1 MSRLE
6 AKTTAGAAVPAPISL
21 PGGAS
26 GDSPSSS
33 CPTFRRASIALYAG
47 GASARP
53 RVLQPTPAREDRL
66 EWGSRRTAAVRP
78 ATSSCTGPARLRTTR
93 RDSRRNWR
101 LPLPSAN
108 AEMLMPPPVAARES
122 RHASFSGVPMAMRSY
137 STGEPRVVD
146 PSGPIH
152 SSWQPAT
159 RAPTTRPSST
169 TPQASAGDSGICE
182 IDGSLGRDSV
192 APGQPVAAPASA
204 SADPLGQADDRD
216 FADLAHIGRAVGG

>member
-6 AKTTAGAAVPAPISL
+6 AKTTAGPAVPHPFPYQGEQAGTHQVHPALLSAGHRSL
-21 PGGAS
+21 YTPAGLRRGRGSSNPRPPARIDWNGGAVE
-26 GDSPSSS
+26 
-33 CPTFRRASIALYAG
+33 RRQFV
-47 GASARP
+47 RP
-53 RVLQPTPAREDRL
+53 RVAVQVLLVFGRPAATHGETG
-66 EWGSRRTAAVRP
+66 GSRCRRRT
-78 ATSSCTGPARLRTTR
+78 
-93 RDSRRNWR
+93 
-101 LPLPSAN
+101 
-108 AEMLMPPPVAARES
+108 EMLMPPPVSARES

-137 STGEPRVVD
+137 STGGPRVVD
-146 PSGPIH
+146 PAGPIH

>member
-1 MSRLE
+1 
-6 AKTTAGAAVPAPISL
+6 
-21 PGGAS
+21 
-26 GDSPSSS
+26 
-33 CPTFRRASIALYAG
+33 
-47 GASARP
+47 
-53 RVLQPTPAREDRL
+53 
-66 EWGSRRTAAVRP
+66 
-78 ATSSCTGPARLRTTR
+78 
-93 RDSRRNWR
+93 
-101 LPLPSAN
+101 
-108 AEMLMPPPVAARES
+108 MPPPVAARES